1 VSTGPARAGHD
12 DRRNHFPTAKGLP
25 MGENKVETST
35 QPQAKGHPTALWFF
49 FGGEF
54 AERSS
59 YYGSRAILPLY
70 LTSVLAFS
78 DKDGASIYY
87 WYKMA
92 AYFLPLLGGIV
103 ADRWL
108 GRYWTIVGFSIPFV
122 IGQFLLGIPSPFWCM
137 VALFLLLAPGTGV
150 IKPNISSLLG
160 ETYDQQRPGQDS
172 LRITGFQYFYF
183 AINIGALI
191 SMFAMPILR
200 DKYGYST
207 AFQLPA
213 WLMIAALAIFAAGK
227 PFYAKESTI
236 GREKTPEQRQEQSA
250 TLGLFC
256 VIVLS
261 FAAWF
266 AFDFRT
272 NVLAFA
278 ANMGVNIPTTAYL
291 GGIAVFAMAVVMLAA
306 RVYRMFSPEMRS
318 TLSRLFGVFGLIV
331 LWWVAYEHNDS
342 IWVYFAR
349 DYMSH
354 AEMAF
359 TVPDWLPGWLGGGTR
374 YEPKADAYQFINSLF
389 VLIFIPVFNIF
400 FKMVDPQMKTFTA
413 VRRVLIGFF
422 VTSLASGVMM
432 YAAYRTQGGTVLVS
446 AWWMVIAY
454 IVLTA
459 GEVLLYGTMLDLS
472 YAAAPK
478 SMKGFITA
486 CFLLTNTLGNFI
498 NSYLT
503 RLYGGSLKDA
513 VEDRGPLGTVQF
525 FGMSMAIVV
534 VAGVAFYF
542 VGKRFERG
550 SAAAGVA

>member
-1 VSTGPARAGHD
+1 
-12 DRRNHFPTAKGLP
+12 
-25 MGENKVETST
+25 MGEAPENGNAPVKTN
-35 QPQAKGHPTALWFF
+35 HPTAIWFF
-49 FGGEF
+49 FWGEF

-78 DKDGASIYY
+78 DKDGGTIYY

-122 IGQFLLGIPSPFWCM
+122 LGQFVLGIESQFWCIL
-137 VALFLLLAPGTGV
+137 ALFLLLAPGTGV

-172 LRITGFQYFYF
+172 LRITAFQYFYF

-191 SMFAMPILR
+191 SMLAMPFLR

-213 WLMIAALAIFAAGK
+213 WLMLLALVIFALGK
-227 PFYAKESTI
+227 PFYAKEKV
-236 GREKTPEQRQEQSA
+236 GGGNKTPAQRQEQSA
-250 TLGLFC
+250 TLGLFW

-266 AFDFRT
+266 AFDFRA
-272 NVLAFA
+272 NILAYTAKNGFELP
-278 ANMGVNIPTTAYL
+278 MGAFL
-291 GGIAVFAMAVVMLAA
+291 AGIAVFAVAVAALAV
-306 RVYRMFSPEMRS
+306 RVYRMFSPEMRT

-331 LWWVAYEHNDS
+331 LWWVAYEHNDT

-359 TVPDWLPGWLGGGTR
+359 TVPDWLPSWLGGGVH

-389 VLIFIPVFNIF
+389 VLIFIPVFAIF
-400 FKMVDPQMKTFTA
+400 FQKADPQMKTYTP

-432 YAAYRTQGGTVLVS
+432 YAALRTHGGTVLVS
-446 AWWMVIAY
+446 PWWMVIAY

-486 CFLLTNTLGNFI
+486 CFLLTNTMGNFI

-513 VEDRGPLGTVQF
+513 VETRGPLGTVEF

-534 VAGVAFYF
+534 FAGIAFYF
-542 VGKRFERG
+542 VGKQFEK
-550 SAAAGVA
+550 SQAEAAAAGLT

>member
-1 VSTGPARAGHD
+1 MGDNVTVADPKAPKSHPPAI
-12 DRRNHFPTAKGLP
+12 
-25 MGENKVETST
+25 
-35 QPQAKGHPTALWFF
+35 WFF
-49 FGGEF
+49 FWGEF

-78 DKDGASIYY
+78 DKDGGTIYY

-122 IGQFLLGIPSPFWCM
+122 IGQFVLGIESQFWCM
-137 VALFLLLAPGTGV
+137 VALFMLLAPGTGV

-160 ETYDQQRPGQDS
+160 ETYDQKRPGQDS
-172 LRITGFQYFYF
+172 LRITAFQYFYF
-183 AINIGALI
+183 AINVGALI
-191 SMFAMPILR
+191 SMFVMPILR
-200 DKYGYST
+200 NKYGYAT

-213 WLMIAALAIFAAGK
+213 WLMLAALGIFALGK
-227 PFYAKESTI
+227 PFYAKEKVGGT
-236 GREKTPEQRQEQSA
+236 KTPEQLKEQSA
-250 TLGLFC
+250 TLGLFF

-266 AFDFRT
+266 AFDFRHQIIDKVAARLSVAIPMST
-272 NVLAFA
+272 YLIGVGVFA
-278 ANMGVNIPTTAYL
+278 AAV
-291 GGIAVFAMAVVMLAA
+291 IALAV
-306 RVYRMFSPEMRS
+306 RVYNMFSPEMRS

-354 AEMAF
+354 TEMAF
-359 TVPDWLPGWLGGGTR
+359 TVPDWLPSWLGGGVK

-389 VLIFIPVFNIF
+389 VLIFIPVFSIF
-400 FKMVDPQMKTFTA
+400 FRLVDPDMKTFTA

-432 YAAYRTQGGTVLVS
+432 YAAHRTQGGTVLVS

-454 IVLTA
+454 VILTA

-478 SMKGFITA
+478 TMKGFITA
-486 CFLLTNTLGNFI
+486 CFLLTNTMGNFI
-498 NSYLT
+498 NSYFS

-513 VEDRGPLGTVQF
+513 VDERGPLGTVAF
-525 FGMSMAIVV
+525 FGITTAIVV
-534 VAGVAFYF
+534 VAGIAFYF

-550 SAAAGVA
+550 STQAA

>member
-1 VSTGPARAGHD
+1 MSDVAKTHD
-12 DRRNHFPTAKGLP
+12 S
-25 MGENKVETST
+25 MSNK
-35 QPQAKGHPTALWFF
+35 HPLAIWFF
-49 FGGEF
+49 FWGEF
-54 AERSS
+54 AERASF
-59 YYGSRAILPLY
+59 YGMRAILPLY
-70 LTSVLAFS
+70 LTTVLGFS
-78 DKDGASIYY
+78 DKDGGSIYY
-87 WYKMA
+87 WFKMS

-108 GRYWTIVGFSIPFV
+108 GRYWTIVGFSIPYV
-122 IGQFLLGIPSPFWCM
+122 IGQFVLSVEGQYWCLI
-137 VALFLLLAPGTGV
+137 ALFLLLAPGTGV

-160 ETYDQQRPGQDS
+160 ETYDQQRPGRDD
-172 LRITGFQYFYF
+172 LRISGFQYFYF

-200 DKYGYST
+200 DKYGYAT
-207 AFQLPA
+207 AFRLPA
-213 WLMIAALAIFAAGK
+213 WLMLGALAIFALGK
-227 PFYAKESTI
+227 PFYAKETI
-236 GREKTPEQRQEQSA
+236 GGDKTPEQRQLQSA
-250 TLGLFC
+250 SLGLFW
-256 VIVLS
+256 VIVLF
-261 FAAWF
+261 FAVWF
-266 AFDFRT
+266 AFDFRAAVIERAAAKGIALPLWAYKCGIG
-272 NVLAFA
+272 VLAA
-278 ANMGVNIPTTAYL
+278 AWL
-291 GGIAVFAMAVVMLAA
+291 GLAV
-306 RVYRMFSPEMRS
+306 RVYRMFSPDMQS
-318 TLSRLFGVFGLIV
+318 TLTRLFGVFGLIV
-331 LWWVAYEHNDS
+331 LWWVAYEHNDT
-342 IWVYFAR
+342 IWVFFAR

-359 TVPDWLPGWLGGGTR
+359 TVPSWLPDWLGAGTR

-389 VLIFIPVFNIF
+389 VLIFIPVFSILF
-400 FKMVDPQMKTFTA
+400 RVVDPQMKTYTP

-454 IVLTA
+454 IILTA

-486 CFLLTNTLGNFI
+486 CFLLTNTMGNFI

-513 VEDRGPLGTVQF
+513 VDDRGPLGAVQF

-534 VAGVAFYF
+534 AAGIAFYF

-550 SAAAGVA
+550 NTLPA